1 MLITG
6 NVVTKES
13 CFYGELEWEKDRI
26 TAIRS
31 LGEMREKTSFILA
44 GFIDTHFHGMG
55 SFDAEEADSLEEI
68 AVFAAEKGLTN
79 IAPTLSTLPREHT
92 VNWLKKVRSLAEA
105 EDNGTKGA
113 KIAGAHLEGPWL
125 SHRFKGGMREDMLRL
140 PTMEEAALYV
150 KTARDTLKIVTIAP
164 ELPGSREVI
173 TYLKKNNI
181 TVSLGHS
188 ECPPEDFPGYVD
200 LGISQVCHL
209 FDAYDVPVSNGG
221 VRQPALTDMILVD
234 DSVMIEVIL
243 DGLHVPEKLI
253 RLIHKAAGAGRIIG
267 ITDAMQGAGLPCGR
281 FLCEG
286 RWYVIKDGDVGRL
299 EETGG
304 IVGSSLTINRAFL
317 NMTQRFGFTP
327 SEASRCLSANPA
339 KVLGLENRTGELK
352 EGLAADIAI
361 LAPDSLTV
369 EKTIVNGNTVYGM

>member
-1 MLITG
+1 MLVKG
-6 NVVTKES
+6 NVVTEES

-31 LGEMREKTSFILA
+31 LGDKKENTPFVLA

-55 SFDAEEADSLEEI
+55 PFDAEDPNSLEGI
-68 AVFAAEKGLTN
+68 AAYAAEKGITSV
-79 IAPTLSTLPREHT
+79 APTLSTLPREHT
-92 VNWLKKVRSLAEA
+92 VHWLEKVRCLAKA

-140 PTMEEAALYV
+140 PTMEEAELFV
-150 KTARDTLKIVTIAP
+150 KTAGDTLKIVTIAP

-173 TYLKKNNI
+173 TYLKKHHI

-188 ECPPEDFPGYVD
+188 ECPPEDFPEYVN

-209 FDAYDVPVSNGG
+209 YDAYDVPVSNGG
-221 VRQPALTDMILVD
+221 VRQPALTDMILVN
-234 DSVMIEVIL
+234 DSVMMEVIL
-243 DGLHVPEKLI
+243 DGLHVPETLV
-253 RLIHKAAGAGRIIG
+253 RLVRKAAGAGRIIG
-267 ITDAMQGAGLPCGR
+267 ITDALQGAGLPCGR
-281 FLCEG
+281 FQCEG

-299 EETGG
+299 EENGG
-304 IVGSSLTINRAFL
+304 IVGASLTMNRAFL
-317 NMTQRFGFTP
+317 NMTQKFGFTD

-339 KVLGLENRTGELK
+339 KILGLENITGKLK

-361 LAPDSLTV
+361 LAPDALTV
-369 EKTIVNGNTVYGM
+369 EKTIINGNTVFGK

>member
-55 SFDAEEADSLEEI
+55 SFDAEEADSLEGI
-68 AVFAAEKGLTN
+68 AAFAAEKGLTN

-140 PTMEEAALYV
+140 PTMEEAELVV
-150 KTARDTLKIVTIAP
+150 KTAGDTLKIVTLAP
-164 ELPGSREVI
+164 ELSGSREVI

-188 ECPPEDFPGYVD
+188 ECPPEDFSEYVN

-209 FDAYDVPVSNGG
+209 FDAYDVPANTGG

-243 DGLHVPEKLI
+243 DGLHVPEKLVHLV
-253 RLIHKAAGAGRIIG
+253 RKAAGAERIIG
-267 ITDAMQGAGLPCGR
+267 ITDALQGAGLPSGR
-281 FLCEG
+281 FLSEG

-299 EETGG
+299 EENGG
-304 IVGSSLTINRAFL
+304 IVGSSLTMNRAFL
-317 NMTQRFGFTP
+317 NMTQKFGFTP

-339 KVLGLENRTGELK
+339 KVLKLADRTGELK

-369 EKTIVNGNTVYGM
+369 EKTIINGNTVYGK

>member
-1 MLITG
+1 
-6 NVVTKES
+6 
-13 CFYGELEWEKDRI
+13 
-26 TAIRS
+26 
-31 LGEMREKTSFILA
+31 
-44 GFIDTHFHGMG
+44 
-55 SFDAEEADSLEEI
+55 
-68 AVFAAEKGLTN
+68 
-79 IAPTLSTLPREHT
+79 
-92 VNWLKKVRSLAEA
+92 
-105 EDNGTKGA
+105 
-113 KIAGAHLEGPWL
+113 
-125 SHRFKGGMREDMLRL
+125 
-140 PTMEEAALYV
+140 
-150 KTARDTLKIVTIAP
+150 
-164 ELPGSREVI
+164 
-173 TYLKKNNI
+173 
-181 TVSLGHS
+181 
-188 ECPPEDFPGYVD
+188 
-200 LGISQVCHL
+200 
-209 FDAYDVPVSNGG
+209 
-221 VRQPALTDMILVD
+221 MILVD